1 MFGRKRNDADE
12 AKPEAERGPEDLIA
26 PLAKPP
32 SRPAMPPPQISRP
45 PVLPPRLGAGD
56 PIGATAATAPA
67 APAPPLPAPG
77 TTQAT
82 AAKPPAEPFR
92 RIPETPAVAPE
103 KPMRQL
109 IVGRDISLNGEI
121 NSCDR
126 LVVDGNVN
134 ATLTNCA
141 QVEISEHGFFD
152 GTATVDELEIH
163 GRFDGKLT
171 VRNRLF
177 IRATGRVSG
186 VVRYGQ
192 IEIERG
198 GQISGDIQA
207 QTADGAAATGA
218 PAAEQPVVQPSF
230 VQTPLSYN

>member
-1 MFGRKRNDADE
+1 MFGRKRNDEDE
-12 AKPEAERGPEDLIA
+12 AKVEAERGPEDLVA

-32 SRPAMPPPQISRP
+32 SRPAMPPPQVSRP
-45 PVLPPRLGAGD
+45 PVLPPRLNATESAAGSVS
-56 PIGATAATAPA
+56 AS
-67 APAPPLPAPG
+67 PLPPISSPS
-77 TTQAT
+77 
-82 AAKPPAEPFR
+82 AAQSTSPKPPAEPFR
-92 RIPETPAVAPE
+92 RIPETPAAAPE

-126 LVVDGNVN
+126 LVVDGNVE

-141 QVEISEHGFFD
+141 QVEISEHGLFR
-152 GTATVDELEIH
+152 GTATVDDLEIH
-163 GRFDGKLT
+163 GRFEGSLT
-171 VRNRLF
+171 VKNRLF
-177 IRATGRVSG
+177 IRASGKVSG

-198 GQISGDIQA
+198 GQVSGDIQA
-207 QTADGAAATGA
+207 QAVDAVPVAATD
-218 PAAEQPVVQPSF
+218 QPLTQPTF

>member
-12 AKPEAERGPEDLIA
+12 PKPEAERGPEDLVA

-32 SRPAMPPPQISRP
+32 SRPAMPQPQVSRP
-45 PVLPPRLGAGD
+45 PVLPPRLGATEAMAV
-56 PIGATAATAPA
+56 PASAPA
-67 APAPPLPAPG
+67 APSPPLPALG
-77 TTQAT
+77 VTQT
-82 AAKPPAEPFR
+82 APPKPPAEPFR
-92 RIPETPAVAPE
+92 RVPETPAAAPE

-126 LVVDGNVN
+126 LVVDGNVE

-141 QVEISEHGFFD
+141 QVEISEHGLFR
-152 GTATVDELEIH
+152 GTATADDLEIH
-163 GRFDGKLT
+163 GRFEGTLT
-171 VRNRLF
+171 IKNRLF
-177 IRATGRVSG
+177 IRATGKVSG

-198 GQISGDIQA
+198 GQVSGDIQA
-207 QTADGAAATGA
+207 QASDAATNSGA
-218 PAAEQPVVQPSF
+218 SASDQPLVQPTVVQS
-230 VQTPLSYN
+230 PLSYN

>member
-12 AKPEAERGPEDLIA
+12 PKPEADRGPEDLIA

-32 SRPAMPPPQISRP
+32 SRPVMPPPQISRP
-45 PVLPPRLGAGD
+45 PVLPPRPGVNE
-56 PIGATAATAPA
+56 TSAAA
-67 APAPPLPAPG
+67 APAVPSPPLLVPG
-77 TTQAT
+77 TAQAT
-82 AAKPPAEPFR
+82 PPKPPAEPFR
-92 RIPETPAVAPE
+92 RIPETPAAAPE

-126 LVVDGNVN
+126 LVVEGNVE

-141 QVEISEHGFFD
+141 QVEISEHGLFR
-152 GTATVDELEIH
+152 GTATVDDLEIH
-163 GRFDGKLT
+163 GRFEGTLT
-171 VRNRLF
+171 VKNRLF
-177 IRATGRVSG
+177 IRATGKISG
-186 VVRYGQ
+186 TVRYGQ

-207 QTADGAAATGA
+207 QATDIAVGGGIAAAD
-218 PAAEQPVVQPSF
+218 QPLLQPTF

>member
-12 AKPEAERGPEDLIA
+12 QKPEADRGPEDLIA

-32 SRPAMPPPQISRP
+32 SRPAMPPPQVSRP
-45 PVLPPRLGAGD
+45 PVLPPRLGA
-56 PIGATAATAPA
+56 TETVAAPTPA
-67 APAPPLPAPG
+67 APSPPLPAPG
-77 TTQAT
+77 VAQAAT
-82 AAKPPAEPFR
+82 PKPPAEPFR
-92 RIPETPAVAPE
+92 RVPETPAATPE

-126 LVVDGNVN
+126 LVVEGNVE
-134 ATLTNCA
+134 ATLTNCT
-141 QVEISEHGFFD
+141 QVEISEHGLFR

-163 GRFDGKLT
+163 GRFEGTLNVK
-171 VRNRLF
+171 NRLF
-177 IRATGRVSG
+177 IRATGNVSG

-207 QTADGAAATGA
+207 QAGDTPILGGVGTS
-218 PAAEQPVVQPSF
+218 EQSLVQPTF